1 MIHLD
6 KSEYWMGG
14 AKFPNKT
21 NGKFHLKATNFLW
34 KKNFIYHRNSIHV
47 FYATVFMNIYRYD
60 CTHLMCIGIY
70 IILNHECY
78 PWDHGNMGCISEA
91 YIIDSTCYKNLL
103 DGTIKKK
110 KKSTACWYMVMNMQ
124 PHHPHLTQKAKY
136 VMTRIFTCGDPIA
149 LIHSEEVC
157 ICAHNF
163 HWNL

>member
-103 DGTIKKK
+103 DGTIKNKRK
-110 KKSTACWYMVMNMQ
+110 INSLLIYGYEYATTSSTFDSKGKVCNDKNL
-124 PHHPHLTQKAKY
+124 HLWGSNRTNS
-136 VMTRIFTCGDPIA
+136 F
-149 LIHSEEVC
+149 
-157 ICAHNF
+157 
-163 HWNL
+163 